1 MKNSKI
7 QFFAKI
13 ISILL
18 HPLLMPLYVLVLIYT
33 THIGFSY
40 TPPLVKWYCYLIAF
54 VMLLILPLLTLPLLW
69 HFHLIRNLSL
79 EDRQDR
85 VWMLL
90 VIIILAFL
98 GFWLLRLLA
107 YTEMAQRLFLI
118 LVILLSLVMIIT
130 LKWKISLHMIGMGS
144 LCGVLLILEYFGF
157 AHGGLMLSF
166 VLAGLLASCRLYLK
180 KHSPWQVYIGFLLG
194 MCVVCMFLH

>member
-1 MKNSKI
+1 
-7 QFFAKI
+7 
-13 ISILL
+13 
-18 HPLLMPLYVLVLIYT
+18 
-33 THIGFSY
+33 
-40 TPPLVKWYCYLIAF
+40 
-54 VMLLILPLLTLPLLW
+54 MLLILPLLTLPILW
-69 HFHLIRNLSL
+69 RFRLIRNLSL

-107 YTEMAQRLFLI
+107 YTEMAQRLYLI
-118 LVILLSLVMIIT
+118 LVIQLSLVLIIT
-130 LKWKISLHMIGMGS
+130 LKWKISLHMIGIGS

-157 AHGGLMLSF
+157 AQGWLMVSF
-166 VLAGLLASCRLYLK
+166 ILAGLLASCRLYLK

-194 MCVVCMFLH
+194 MGVVSIFLH